1 MTKKKDKYTNIDAEY
16 DEYPIEDDG
25 RDVNYQSTSSH
36 EEDVTRSEE
45 RVTPSREEEHSA
57 AVGTDGT
64 DGESQT
70 STSSFYSNS
79 TISIREGSSNS
90 SKSTG
95 KAHPFYF
102 CYCFTC
108 TSMYDRNFYRI

>member
-1 MTKKKDKYTNIDAEY
+1 MEY
-16 DEYPIEDDG
+16 DEDPVGDG
-25 RDVNYQSTSSH
+25 VRDENYQSTSSH

-45 RVTPSREEEHSA
+45 RVTPSREDEQSA
-57 AVGTDGT
+57 AVGTVGRPV
-64 DGESQT
+64 ESEA